1 MSLVDYFLNSLIK
14 QLQKTQKARDKKRKT
29 RRASAKK
36 SRKPVKPGSSRKKS
50 TGVKRKGVFRKE
62 GPVKWPVK
70 KSAKKSPTTKK
81 KAVAAKAKK
90 KSPAKKKKPVS
101 APKKKTAV
109 RRPAARL
116 KTKPGRVKKIK
127 KTAAK
132 IPEDKKAP
140 KEICIGEITHFFSR
154 IQVVVLKMTSGS
166 LSVGDNIHIKGR
178 GVDFS
183 QQVGSLQIESNDV
196 KIARKGALVG
206 LKVNKVVKVGSKVYK
221 EAILY

>member
-36 SRKPVKPGSSRKKS
+36 SRKLVKLGSSRKKS
-50 TGVKRKGVFRKE
+50 TGVKRKGVSRKE
-62 GPVKWPVK
+62 KPVKRPVK
-70 KSAKKSPTTKK
+70 KSAKKSPRVKKK
-81 KAVAAKAKK
+81 KAVS
-90 KSPAKKKKPVS
+90 KSIVP
-101 APKKKTAV
+101 
-109 RRPAARL
+109 
-116 KTKPGRVKKIK
+116 KKIK
-127 KTAAK
+127 KTVAK
-132 IPEDKKAP
+132 IPKDKKASN
-140 KEICIGEITHFFSR
+140 EVCIGEITHFFSR

-183 QQVGSLQIESNDV
+183 QKVGSLQIESNDV

-221 EAILY
+221 